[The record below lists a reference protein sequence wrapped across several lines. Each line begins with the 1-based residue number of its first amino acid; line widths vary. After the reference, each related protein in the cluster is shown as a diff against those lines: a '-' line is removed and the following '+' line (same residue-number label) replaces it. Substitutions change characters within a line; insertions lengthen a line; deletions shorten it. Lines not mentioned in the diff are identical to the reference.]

1 MSYNTAF
8 WFAFVLYL
16 SQMTSYIF
24 GAMAFVK
31 YLLKRDR

>member
-1 MSYNTAF
+1 MSYNQAF
-8 WFAFVLYL
+8 WFSFILYSCSVTFYL
-16 SQMTSYIF
+16 F